1 MPTVYYEY
9 RFIDTIKIQI
19 IQNMTAIIYN
29 YTQNKFYKAFRSRSI
44 VSSSQRSILL
54 IKPKLIARATRV
66 AESRDC
72 VVLRLGI
79 GSCRN

>member
-19 IQNMTAIIYN
+19 SQNITAIIYN
-29 YTQNKFYKAFRSRSI
+29 YTQNKFYKAFRSI
-44 VSSSQRSILL
+44 VSSLQRSILL

>member
-19 IQNMTAIIYN
+19 IQNITVIIYN
-29 YTQNKFYKAFRSRSI
+29 YTQNKFYKAFRSI
-44 VSSSQRSILL
+44 VSSLQRSILL